1 MLPLASTAIWKD
13 PSVVGTF
20 EISAGAENVR
30 PPSDD
35 RLKKTSPG
43 KLFCQARLT
52 LPVESTAIWNVSATP
67 LETSCGAEKTGLFG
81 MGNGTGSIW
90 LSAPAAKAARTK

>member
-20 EISAGAENVR
+20 ETSAGAENVR

-43 KLFCQARLT
+43 KLFCQARLP
-52 LPVESTAIWNVSATP
+52 LPPESTASWNASATP
-67 LETSCGAEKTGLFG
+67 LDTSCGEEKTGPFG

-90 LSAPAAKAARTK
+90 PSAPAAKAAKTE